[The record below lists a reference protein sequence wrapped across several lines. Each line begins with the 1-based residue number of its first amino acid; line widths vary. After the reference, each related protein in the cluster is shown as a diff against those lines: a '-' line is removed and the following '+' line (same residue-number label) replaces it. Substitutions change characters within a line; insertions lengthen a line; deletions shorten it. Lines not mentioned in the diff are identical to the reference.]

1 MIKNNWR
8 DVSMIYDKFIVSDNG
23 RTLIGYYYF
32 SNKSNESYLVKLDY
46 IWMSNDLQDVDF
58 SGYSFDVRLIL
69 DLIFLK
75 YFDCDFLASYQ
86 VCTKPD
92 FTEGSLTKRS
102 T

>member
-1 MIKNNWR
+1 
-8 DVSMIYDKFIVSDNG
+8 
-23 RTLIGYYYF
+23 
-32 SNKSNESYLVKLDY
+32 
-46 IWMSNDLQDVDF
+46 MSNDLQDVDF

-75 YFDCDFLASYQ
+75 YFDCNFLASYQ